1 MRKMF
6 ALVSLLVLLGL
17 VLSACGAT
25 APTTTVPTATLTAT
39 ATSAPT
45 NTPTPTFTPTPAG
58 PQLRTATDV
67 RAFGRVIGWVT
78 GGEKGEFVQG
88 AQIAL
93 KSAFALKTLPEGDV
107 LEFECVQYIVINGEV
122 SAKPVCPGALVRFGT
137 DSMVPA
143 DSILTLWLS
152 HPVVGSETEK
162 WDEGFLNKPCICA
175 DGDCRK

>member
-1 MRKMF
+1 ML
-6 ALVSLLVLLGL
+6 A
-17 VLSACGAT
+17 ACGTA
-25 APTTTVPTATLTAT
+25 APTTAPATQTPYVIVVTATTQAE
-39 ATSAPT
+39 
-45 NTPTPTFTPTPAG
+45 TPVPTPAS
-58 PQLRTATDV
+58 PQLRTATDM

-107 LEFECVQYIVINGEV
+107 LEFECVHYVVINGEV

-162 WDEGFLNKPCICA
+162 WDEGFLNKPCICP